1 MPHCALV
8 FLFAFF
14 ALYLSAPHTVSFA
27 VFVSF
32 LSSSLF
38 FQLPF
43 VDVVRFS
50 PFFSSLF
57 SVVVFLSVLL
67 ALC

>member
-1 MPHCALV
+1 
-8 FLFAFF
+8 
-14 ALYLSAPHTVSFA
+14 VSFA